1 MRRAPTA
8 YAVVSSGSLLWSMV
22 MTDFQAPEQQAQY
35 EEVYVEVPQWPKVV
49 GILSIV
55 WGSLG
60 TLCGGCGA
68 GYFAFMPQIL
78 KSAEEQLG
86 PAPQEL
92 VPSPPMIASMVFGV
106 LVTIVL
112 IVAGILTVRR
122 TIAGRLAHLA
132 YAVMSIAGTAAY
144 TFFSL
149 QYQHALTDWMQK
161 NPDSKWAGQGGM
173 QMGSG
178 AQNIVTAIMVAL
190 SVAWPVFC
198 LVWFGLVK
206 RTQASM
212 TGMPEVDPMAPSR

>member
-1 MRRAPTA
+1 
-8 YAVVSSGSLLWSMV
+8 
-22 MTDFQAPEQQAQY
+22 MTEFQAQEPQGQY

-60 TLCGGCGA
+60 TLCGGCSA
-68 GYFAFMPQIL
+68 GYFAFMPQLL
-78 KSAEEQLG
+78 KAAEEQMG
-86 PAPQEL
+86 PAPKEMI
-92 VPSPPMIASMVFGV
+92 PSPPMIASLAFGA
-106 LVTIVL
+106 LVTVLL

-122 TIAGRLAHLA
+122 SIAGRMAHLL
-132 YAVMSIAGTAAY
+132 YAVTSIAGTAVY
-144 TFFSL
+144 TIFAL
-149 QYQHALTDWMQK
+149 QYQHAMADWVQK
-161 NPDSKWAGQGGM
+161 NPGDKWAGQAGM

-178 AQNIVTAIMVAL
+178 MQNIMTVIMVAL